1 MTEPRVLVVQPLFA
15 EDATKAKLQSFECLS
30 IGYVTAALRADG
42 IAAEPLDAQ
51 ILGLDNEACASLAAE
66 GGFTEVGISCPSQR
80 MLPHA
85 AALARCVKR
94 RLPGAHVTVGGQF
107 VSHVHEEAMRRE
119 PSFDAVVR
127 GEGERTY
134 PELVRTLARGESLSA
149 VRGVTFREHG
159 GLIAN
164 PAADRIQDLDAVPFP
179 DRSYL
184 ESIIHEV
191 RAGVRYVSVIGSRG
205 CIYKCTFCSVD
216 RPRTVRSPENVVA
229 ELRELGETWGVWR
242 FMFNDDLLVGASPA
256 MQEWAGDLADLIAS
270 ELPGL
275 ELWGMTRADAVNPVL
290 AGKLARAGFRR
301 MFVGME
307 SASDDVLRRFK
318 KGTRAS
324 MNERALRVLTASGI
338 EPEYGFIMLEPSMSW
353 EDLGKNL
360 AFMRR
365 APYFSRHN
373 LTNRLNVYHGAP
385 IHRTGVERG
394 EIDPTADL
402 TERHAYSFEDERV
415 RRYAGVTDVL
425 KHHAFPSKLEV
436 NDVVLELRGLQ
447 ARLVE
452 ALGTDAR
459 NLPDVVALRSAGRR
473 LERLEADRWLP
484 IFERLYERVA
494 DGGAPDDLAREL
506 TSYAD
511 ALLRDVA
518 TASVEL
524 RRQLDRSAEALLAAA

>member
-1 MTEPRVLVVQPLFA
+1 MSEPSVLVVQPLFA
-15 EDATKAKLQSFECLS
+15 DDAAKAKLQPFECLS
-30 IGYVTAALRADG
+30 IGYVIAALRADG
-42 IAAEPLDAQ
+42 IEAEPLDAHL
-51 ILGLDNEACASLAAE
+51 LGLDNEACASLAAE
-66 GGFTEVGISCPSQR
+66 GGFTEVGISCPAQR
-80 MLPHA
+80 TFPHA

-94 RLPGAHVTVGGQF
+94 RLPGAHVTIGGQF
-107 VSHVHEEAMRRE
+107 VSHMHEEAMRRE
-119 PSFDAVVR
+119 PAFDAAVR

-134 PELVRTLARGESLSA
+134 PELVRTLARGESLA
-149 VRGVTFREHG
+149 GLRGVTFRENG

-164 PAADRIQDLDAVPFP
+164 PAADRIEDLDTVAFP

-184 ESIIHEV
+184 ESIVHEV

-216 RPRTVRSPENVVA
+216 RPRTVRSPENIVA

-242 FMFNDDLLVGASPA
+242 FMFNDDLLIGASPA
-256 MQEWAGDLADLIAS
+256 MQEWAGELADLIAS

-275 ELWGMTRADAVNPVL
+275 ELWGMARADAVNPEL
-290 AGKLARAGFRR
+290 AEKLARAGFRTI
-301 MFVGME
+301 FVGLE

-324 MNERALRVLTASGI
+324 MNERALRVLIASGI
-338 EPEYGFIMLEPSMSW
+338 EPEYGFIMLEPFMSW

-385 IHRTGVERG
+385 IHTTGVERG
-394 EIDPTADL
+394 EIDPNADL
-402 TERHAYSFEDERV
+402 TERHHYPFQDERV
-415 RRYAGVTDVL
+415 RRYADITDLL
-425 KHHAFPSKLEV
+425 KHHAFASKVDV
-436 NDVVLELRGLQ
+436 NDIVLELRRVQG
-447 ARLVE
+447 RLVE
-452 ALGTDAR
+452 VLGPEAR
-459 NLPDVVALRSAGRR
+459 NLPTVVALRAAGKR
-473 LERLEADRWLP
+473 LERLEADRWLS

-511 ALLRDVA
+511 GQLRDVA
-518 TASVEL
+518 DASEEL
-524 RRQLDRSAEALLAAA
+524 RRELDRSAESLLAAA